1 VLHLREAKSDDLPFL
16 RAMLL
21 EAAYWRSGG
30 ARPSFAE
37 ALAEEPRL
45 ARYVDGWGRPG
56 DFGIVAVNATD
67 SIGAAWWRCFEAG
80 APGYGFVDEA
90 VPEISVAVAADRRAR
105 GIGTALL
112 KALKHHA
119 RDQLVPRLS
128 LSVESDNPAMTL
140 YERLGFRRVS
150 LSGRGWTML
159 MEIRPESPRNFLTET
174 T

>member
-1 VLHLREAKSDDLPFL
+1 VVHLRQANSDDLPFL

-21 EAAYWRSGG
+21 EAAHWRSGG
-30 ARPSFAE
+30 ARPPFAE

-56 DFGIVAVNATD
+56 DFGVAAENATD
-67 SIGAAWWRCFEAG
+67 PIGAAWWRYFEASG
-80 APGYGFVDEA
+80 PGYGFVDEA
-90 VPEISVAVAADRRAR
+90 VPEISVAIAADRRTR

-112 KALKHHA
+112 KALQHHA

-128 LSVESDNPAMTL
+128 LSVEPDNPAMTL

-159 MEIRPESPRNFLTET
+159 IETRPESPP
-174 T
+174 